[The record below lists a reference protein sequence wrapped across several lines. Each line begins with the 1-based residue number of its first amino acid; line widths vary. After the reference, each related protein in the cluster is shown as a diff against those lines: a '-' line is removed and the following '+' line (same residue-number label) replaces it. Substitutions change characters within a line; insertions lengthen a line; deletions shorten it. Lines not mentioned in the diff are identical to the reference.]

1 MKVGITILS
10 GLVGEYV
17 GWEPT
22 RAWDRAVE
30 MGRVAERLGFSYAWV
45 PDHLQVVRGPA
56 DGPTFEAFTLLSAIA
71 AETQRIRLGPGV
83 ACAAFR
89 NPALL
94 VKMAMTLDVASNGR
108 VDLAMGAGWHEGEWR
123 GYGYGYPS
131 AGERLALLR
140 EALEVVSRMFEP
152 GPATWHGERFHV
164 DGVISEPK
172 GAGVSRIPIIVGGN
186 GQKVTW
192 RLAARFA
199 DELNLDG
206 PELSEIRE
214 WLPIIRQRC
223 EEIDR
228 DPGTLALSAEI
239 WWKGSAG
246 EERVDRLGQIAD
258 LGLAR
263 IHSHL
268 RDTVDSDEPLIS
280 FAEDCR
286 AAGMEFEASS

>member
-71 AETQRIRLGPGV
+71 AETHRIRLGPGV

-108 VDLAMGAGWHEGEWR
+108 VDLAMGAGWHEGEIGRLVTSITTVSRTGHIEEIAASPETFAYRSSPGLGDRFAASVTLKLLADDPARIEERMR
-123 GYGYGYPS
+123 GYRDHRVGTQPTGARN
-131 AGERLALLR
+131 AGCIFKNPPGDHAGRLI
-140 EALEVVSRMFEP
+140 EACGLKGRASGRAAVSDIHANFIINK
-152 GPATWHGERFHV
+152 GGATY
-164 DGVISEPK
+164 
-172 GAGVSRIPIIVGGN
+172 
-186 GQKVTW
+186 
-192 RLAARFA
+192 
-199 DELNLDG
+199 
-206 PELSEIRE
+206 
-214 WLPIIRQRC
+214 
-223 EEIDR
+223 EEIA
-228 DPGTLALSAEI
+228 TLI
-239 WWKGSAG
+239 
-246 EERVDRLGQIAD
+246 
-258 LGLAR
+258 
-263 IHSHL
+263 
-268 RDTVDSDEPLIS
+268 
-280 FAEDCR
+280 EDVR
-286 AAGMEFEASS
+286 ESVLKQTGVELEQEVRSWR

>member
-10 GLVGEYV
+10 GLVGEFV

-30 MGRVAERLGFSYAWV
+30 MGPVAERLGFSYAWV

-71 AETQRIRLGPGV
+71 VETHRIRLGPGV

-140 EALEVVSRMFEP
+140 EALEVVS
-152 GPATWHGERFHV
+152 
-164 DGVISEPK
+164 
-172 GAGVSRIPIIVGGN
+172 
-186 GQKVTW
+186 
-192 RLAARFA
+192 
-199 DELNLDG
+199 
-206 PELSEIRE
+206 EIRE

-228 DPGTLALSAEI
+228 DPATLALSAEI

-246 EERVDRLGQIAD
+246 EERVDRLGQIAN

-263 IHSHL
+263 IHSHF
-268 RDTVDSDEPLIS
+268 RDAVDSDEPLVS
-280 FAEDCR
+280 FAKDCR
-286 AAGMEFEASS
+286 AAGIEIEASS